1 MSFIEVKSLNPVHLC
16 SNHPSKTEESSI
28 CKSYRSNLFSFSA
41 VGLNLWLWVCTSH
54 TGAGLALSGDHVPY
68 GWEGPARALGPSAPP
83 HTTHTQL
90 WAAVASGRKLRLCF
104 KGGSDVS
111 GFYNNKV
118 WIKTNRFIFYWW
130 SILFIIRVFVVN
142 IHTKSFLSGG
152 SEKQEVESI
161 TFSTASPATLLF
173 FLLDQ

>member
-1 MSFIEVKSLNPVHLC
+1 MW
-16 SNHPSKTEESSI
+16 NHI
-28 CKSYRSNLFSFSA
+28 
-41 VGLNLWLWVCTSH
+41 SH
-54 TGAGLALSGDHVPY
+54 TGAGLALSGQPRATRLR
-68 GWEGPARALGPSAPP
+68 GAGSGPLPP
-83 HTTHTQL
+83 PPPLLCCPFFTVCLSLSHTHAQL
-90 WAAVASGRKLRLCF
+90 WAAVASGRKLRVCL
-104 KGGSDVS
+104 KGGSDVN

-161 TFSTASPATLLF
+161 TLSTASPAPSFCSSSWTNSRGWGRESCTPIGAF
-173 FLLDQ
+173 WSS